1 MVQPSPP
8 RFLPQNPPAIS
19 FPKYEKAANFQRGE
33 KRRSQCVHTPPP
45 RPHQESNLEVLK
57 VVPLPQQLA
66 RRAQGSHAV
75 LGARTNTQLWALCRL
90 PVYK

>member
-8 RFLPQNPPAIS
+8 RFLLQNPPAIS
-19 FPKYEKAANFQRGE
+19 FPKCEKAANFQRGE
-33 KRRSQCVHTPPP
+33 KWRSQCVHAPPHP
-45 RPHQESNLEVLK
+45 AEESNLEALK
-57 VVPLPQQLA
+57 VVPLPQQLVH
-66 RRAQGSHAV
+66 RAQGSHAV